1 MAEKVKFGDVGKE
14 HAFKK
19 PKKWIYVS
27 KDETINI
34 RFVGHQEKIY
44 QNWNAS
50 LRKFDFSETK
60 GEKSSLRIMSL
71 VVDREDND
79 VKPFC
84 CPASVWKLMAPYG
97 SNHDFKISRS
107 GNGLNTRYDVKS
119 EGETE
124 VSKEVEYMV
133 KCTLEH
139 YSLTDI
145 FVNKVKW
152 KLVHEPKD
160 TISRFDMLDIR

>member
-14 HAFKK
+14 IPFQKN
-19 PKKWIYVS
+19 KKWIYVL
-27 KDETINI
+27 KDKTINI

-44 QNWNAS
+44 QNWIPS

-60 GEKSSLRIMSL
+60 GEKSSIRIMSL
-71 VVDREDND
+71 VIDREDND
-79 VKPFC
+79 IKPFC
-84 CPASVWKLMAPYG
+84 CPASVWSLMSPFG

-107 GNGLNTRYDVKS
+107 GNGLNTRYNVES
-119 EGETE
+119 NGETE
-124 VSKEVEYMV
+124 VSKEVEHMV

-152 KLVHEPKD
+152 KLINEPKD